1 MIGKLKE
8 EGKQNCS
15 AACTVMEVK
24 FGYPFIYKAESN
36 SSSSITLYF
45 KKYITLRESHLR
57 YEAGNLFAEIGGYT
71 GLLLGVSVLDISKII
86 GYCWE
91 RIQAKMKQFMK
102 GQ

>member
-1 MIGKLKE
+1 
-8 EGKQNCS
+8 
-15 AACTVMEVK
+15 MEVK
-24 FGYPFIYKAESN
+24 FGYPFIYKEESN
-36 SSSSITLYF
+36 SSNSITLYF

-71 GLLLGVSVLDISKII
+71 GLILGVSVLDISKII

-91 RIQAKMKQFMK
+91 RILAKMNQFIK